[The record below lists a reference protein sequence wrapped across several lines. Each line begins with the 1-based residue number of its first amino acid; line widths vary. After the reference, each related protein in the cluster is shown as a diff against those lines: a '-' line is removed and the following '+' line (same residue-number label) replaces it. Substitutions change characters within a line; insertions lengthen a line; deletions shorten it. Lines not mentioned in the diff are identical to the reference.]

1 MTEMASDLDL
11 LIGKWTVRIKS
22 WIWEYEFFPDGGVTW
37 RDLNSAEKG
46 SGSWTAAPQ
55 LMNVS
60 WKGSTTRESWLRP
73 LTPTNDR
80 TWYESTY
87 FRGKYMIEKVAAPT
101 LTPPPP
107 DLFRQDAKVVALDAE
122 IKKAR
127 GRQDWSTVAELLNAF
142 NTDDILVR
150 IAPLS
155 EEELLHIEAGAFK
168 NPRVGRNAQI
178 AQIIHDLI
186 SSTDPEAYG
195 SPAPFPHNFGDKLGG
210 VGGVVVAA
218 AGGMLAA
225 RLAAPLLANFWR
237 QIQITA
243 GMTKIAAEA
252 DKEDAELAR
261 QEIGVVINRLMNA
274 GGGRVLVTYQSTS
287 PAADRELYLTTKQG
301 AQYAQAVAEGR
312 NLYQLRIPERLF
324 QILQQRGQI
333 EVRQGS
339 MGNEVGTDIR
349 ISAGAMQFLSKYIRQ
364 IPTKG

>member
-1 MTEMASDLDL
+1 MANDLDL
-11 LIGKWTVRIKS
+11 LTGKWTVRIKS
-22 WIWEYEFFPDGGVTW
+22 WVWEYEFSPDGGVTW
-37 RDLNSAEKG
+37 RDVNSAEKG
-46 SGSWTAAPQ
+46 SGNWTASAQ
-55 LMNVS
+55 MVNAS

-87 FRGKYMIEKVAAPT
+87 FRGKYMIEKVVVPT
-101 LTPPPP
+101 LTPPLPN
-107 DLFRQDAKVVALDAE
+107 LVRQDAKVVALDAE
-122 IKKAR
+122 IKRAR
-127 GRQDWSTVAELLNAF
+127 GRQDWPTVAELLNAF
-142 NTDDILVR
+142 NTDDILAR

-155 EEELLHIEAGAFK
+155 EEELLHIEAGAYR

-178 AQIIHDLI
+178 AQLIHDLI

-195 SPAPFPHNFGDKLGG
+195 SPAPFPHGFGDKLGG

-218 AGGMLAA
+218 AGGMLAV
-225 RLAAPLLANFWR
+225 RLAVPLLANFWR

-261 QEIGVVINRLMNA
+261 QEIGVVIDRLMNA
-274 GGGRVLVTYQSTS
+274 AGGRVLVTYQSMS

-301 AQYAQAVAEGR
+301 EQYAEAVAQGR

-324 QILQQRGQI
+324 QVLQQRGLL
-333 EVRQGS
+333 ELRQGS
-339 MGNEVGTDIR
+339 MGNQVGDDIR
-349 ISAGAMQFLSKYIRQ
+349 ISAGAMQYLSKYVRQ
-364 IPTKG
+364 IPIKGQ